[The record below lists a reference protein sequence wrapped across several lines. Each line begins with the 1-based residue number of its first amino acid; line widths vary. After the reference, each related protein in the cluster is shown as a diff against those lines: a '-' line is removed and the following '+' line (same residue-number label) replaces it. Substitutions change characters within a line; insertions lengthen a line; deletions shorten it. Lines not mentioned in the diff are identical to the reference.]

1 LETFACSYLSLTLVV
16 GLGANAL
23 FGWWWADPVAALAMV
38 FFLVREGWEAVSESQ
53 EESAEAE

>member
-1 LETFACSYLSLTLVV
+1 M

-38 FFLVREGWEAVSESQ
+38 YFLVREGWEAIGEGRGSVGH
-53 EESAEAE
+53 EEAVD